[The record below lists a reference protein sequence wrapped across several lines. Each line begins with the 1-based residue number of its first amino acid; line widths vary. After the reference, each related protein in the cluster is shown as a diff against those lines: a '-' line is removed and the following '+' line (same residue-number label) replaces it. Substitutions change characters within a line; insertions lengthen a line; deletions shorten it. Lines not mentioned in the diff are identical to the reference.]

1 MSDLAKDI
9 SAFFISMV
17 PLIELRGGIIYA
29 AAQGIPF
36 WRAFIICCL
45 ANILPVPVILLFLRK
60 IFSFLERFKYT
71 KKMVLALERR
81 ARAKAKSEK
90 FIKYR
95 AWGLFAFVAIPLPG
109 TGAWTGSLIAV
120 IMDMP
125 IKKSFLAIASG
136 VVGAGVIMSV
146 LSFLIPG
153 LFF

>member
-1 MSDLAKDI
+1 MSDLMKDI
-9 SAFFISMV
+9 SAFFISIV

-60 IFSFLERFKYT
+60 IFAFLEKFKYT
-71 KKMVLALERR
+71 KKIVLALERR
-81 ARAKAKSEK
+81 AKAKSED
-90 FIKYR
+90 IAKYQ
-95 AWGLFAFVAIPLPG
+95 AWGLFVFVVVPLPG

-125 IKKSFLAIASG
+125 IKKSFLAIAAG
-136 VVGAGVIMSV
+136 VTGAGVIMSV